1 MSQNIHLWANRN
13 RSQILDE
20 ICFTGVSG
28 KVILKC
34 CTFPGFCTFPESP
47 EFCDSVHVA
56 GRYFESLHT
65 NPDLKLSEFT
75 GVSDTE
81 MTHYDTTATVFLVL
95 QLTFFFYFS
104 FELLFRTQNCEITP
118 TKCKSAKHPITH
130 SPMRHKTPND
140 TLQTNHKEFL
150 QKCS

>member
-1 MSQNIHLWANRN
+1 MKPGS
-13 RSQILDE
+13 
-20 ICFTGVSG
+20 FTGVSG

-34 CTFPGFCTFPESP
+34 WTFPGFCTFPELP
-47 EFCDSVHVA
+47 EFCHSVHVS
-56 GRYFESLHT
+56 GGHFEFLHT

-75 GVSDTE
+75 GVPDTE
-81 MTHYDTTATVFLVL
+81 MIHHETTSTVFVVL

-130 SPMRHKTPND
+130 TA
-140 TLQTNHKEFL
+140 L
-150 QKCS
+150 